1 VNFTPPKLDIEEIVS
16 NFGLFEQFKNSK
28 VLITGASGFVGT
40 WLSHSLI
47 AANKKHNLEMQI
59 LLLSRKAS
67 NSYLIK
73 ESNYLHLLNH
83 DIRNPIP
90 SNLPEF
96 NYVFHTATP
105 SQPATGGNEATSVYE
120 ITSVGTKNLLS
131 YLSKQHS
138 APVFLN
144 TSSGAVDKLNPNVPE
159 SDIQKAYR
167 LGKEEAEYL
176 VESFSNKG
184 NVIGTNP
191 RLYTFAGPGID
202 TGAHFV
208 AGEFMKRALTGEPL
222 VIKGN
227 PNTVRS
233 YMYPVDLINWL
244 ITISRNPTLET
255 IRVGNPNPITIAE
268 LASLIYLVANS
279 ENELFSGDETLA
291 LSRYVPDLT
300 ETLIKYPL
308 KVSVPVEETL
318 QRWKNYLLDIS
329 NQGGIER

>member
-40 WLSHSLI
+40 WLSQSLI
-47 AANKKHNLEMQI
+47 VANKKYNLEMQI
-59 LLLSRKAS
+59 FLLSRKAS
-67 NSYLIK
+67 SSYLIK
-73 ESNYLHLLNH
+73 ESNYLHLISH
-83 DIRNPIP
+83 DIRNPLP

-105 SQPATGGNEATSVYE
+105 SQPATGGNDPTSVYA
-120 ITSVGTKNLLS
+120 ITSIGTKNLLL
-131 YLSKQHS
+131 YLSQQHTV
-138 APVFLN
+138 PVFLN
-144 TSSGAVDKLNPNVPE
+144 TSSGAVDKLNPNNPE
-159 SDIQKAYR
+159 SEIQKAYR

-176 VESFSNKG
+176 VESFSYKG

-208 AGEFMKRALTGEPL
+208 AGEFMRRALTGEPL
-222 VIKGN
+222 VINGN
-227 PNTVRS
+227 PKTLRS
-233 YMYPVDLINWL
+233 YMYPIDLINWL

-279 ENELFSGDETLA
+279 KNELFSGDETLA

-300 ETLIKYPL
+300 ETLFKYPL
-308 KVSVPVEETL
+308 KVSVPVEETF

-329 NQGGIER
+329 NQGGIKR

>member
-1 VNFTPPKLDIEEIVS
+1 MIFIPPKQDIEEIVS

-47 AANKKHNLEMQI
+47 AANKKYNLEIQ
-59 LLLSRKAS
+59 LFLLSRKAS
-67 NSYLIK
+67 SLYLIK
-73 ESNYLHLLNH
+73 ESNYLHLLSH

-96 NYVFHTATP
+96 DYVFHTATP
-105 SQPATGGNEATSVYE
+105 SQPATGGNDASSVYE
-120 ITSVGTKNLLS
+120 ITSIGTNNLLS
-131 YLSKQHS
+131 YLSRQHS

-144 TSSGAVDKLNPNVPE
+144 TSSGAVDKLNPSNPE
-159 SDIQKAYR
+159 SDTQKAYR

-184 NVIGTNP
+184 HVLGANP

-208 AGEFMKRALTGEPL
+208 AGEFMRRALAGEPL

-227 PNTVRS
+227 PKTLRS

-244 ITISRNPTLET
+244 ITICRNPTLEP

-268 LASLIYLVANS
+268 LASLVYLVANS
-279 ENELFSGDETLA
+279 ENALFSGDETLA

-308 KVSVPVEETL
+308 KVSVPIEETF